1 MKYFV
6 KIIDIKSTDELEGA
20 WNNNDFKELLA
31 RFEYPDAEQ
40 LKTTELKEY
49 LFMAISDFDPS
60 EAAAIL
66 LDYKL
71 SDILGEGQI
80 DNLSHEMLR
89 AKVSENYTEIDLHHD
104 LFNINQLLY
113 KAYNGKFP
121 QTKVNIV
128 QFEIMGEHNAPVE
141 ITKETALK
149 ALSYGLSENNLINR
163 LLSDQLESRTSFPE
177 AEGIVWDLQNKGGT
191 HVYSITISEKWLTKN
206 DFTNLEYECTVLPFE
221 DQDEED

>member
-1 MKYFV
+1 MDFSV
-6 KIIDIKSTDELEGA
+6 KINNIESTDELPGA
-20 WNNNDFKELLA
+20 WNNEDYKELLA

-40 LKTTELKEY
+40 LKPVELKDY
-49 LFMAISDFDPS
+49 LFLAISDFEPN

-71 SDILGEGQI
+71 SDKLADGQI

-89 AKVSENYTEIDLHHD
+89 VKVFENYSEIDLHHD

-121 QTKVNIV
+121 QGQVNRV
-128 QFEIMGEHNAPVE
+128 QFELKSEDNDKEE

-149 ALSYGLSENNLINR
+149 ALSNGLSENNLIKR
-163 LLSDQLESRTSFPE
+163 LLGDQLEGEKPFPE
-177 AEGIVWDLQNKGGT
+177 AEGIVWDLQDKGDDT
-191 HVYSITISEKWLTKN
+191 YSMTISEKWLTKS
-206 DFTNLEYECTVLPFE
+206 DVTKPEYECTVQVFE
-221 DQDEED
+221 DPGEE

>member
-1 MKYFV
+1 MNYLV
-6 KIIDIKSTDELEGA
+6 KIIDVKSTDELEGA
-20 WNNNDFKELLA
+20 WSNDDFKELLA

-49 LFMAISDFDPS
+49 LFMAISDFEPS

-66 LDYKL
+66 LNYKL
-71 SDILGEGQI
+71 SDILAEGQI

-89 AKVSENYTEIDLHHD
+89 VKVCENYTEIDLHHD

-121 QTKVNIV
+121 QARANIV
-128 QFEIMGEHNAPVE
+128 QFEITGEHNSPEE
-141 ITKETALK
+141 ITKETVLK
-149 ALSYGLSENNLINR
+149 ALSFGLSENNLIKR
-163 LLSDQLESRTSFPE
+163 LLSDQLEGRTSFPE
-177 AEGIVWDLQNKGGT
+177 AEGIVWDLQNKGN

-206 DFTNLEYECTVLPFE
+206 DFTNLEYECTVQPFE
-221 DQDEED
+221 DRKEEE

>member
-1 MKYFV
+1 MKYLV
-6 KIIDIKSTDELEGA
+6 KINDIKSTDELEGA
-20 WNNNDFKELLA
+20 WNNDDFKELLA

-49 LFMAISDFDPS
+49 LFMAISDFEPN

-71 SDILGEGQI
+71 SDILTEGQI

-89 AKVSENYTEIDLHHD
+89 VKVFENYSEIDLHHD

-121 QTKVNIV
+121 QGKVNIV
-128 QFEIMGEHNAPVE
+128 QFEITGEHNAPEE

-163 LLSDQLESRTSFPE
+163 LLSDQLEGPDLLSRGRRNCVGPAKQGKQCLF
-177 AEGIVWDLQNKGGT
+177 D
-191 HVYSITISEKWLTKN
+191 N
-206 DFTNLEYECTVLPFE
+206 DFRKMAYQKRLYKPGI
-221 DQDEED
+221 

>member
-1 MKYFV
+1 MKYLVRINDV
-6 KIIDIKSTDELEGA
+6 KSIDELEGA
-20 WNNNDFKELLA
+20 WSNDDFKELLVK
-31 RFEYPDAEQ
+31 FEFPDAGQ

-49 LFMAISDFDPS
+49 LFMAISDFEPS
-60 EAAAIL
+60 EAATIL

-71 SDILGEGQI
+71 SDVLNEGQI

-89 AKVSENYTEIDLHHD
+89 VKVSENYTDIQLHYD

-121 QTKVNIV
+121 QARANIV
-128 QFEIMGEHNAPVE
+128 QFDITGEHNAPVE

-163 LLSDQLESRTSFPE
+163 LLNDQLEGRAPFPE
-177 AEGIVWDLQNKGGT
+177 AEGIVWNLQNKGN
-191 HVYSITISEKWLTKN
+191 HVYSITISEKWITKSE
-206 DFTNLEYECTVLPFE
+206 FTKLEYECTVQPFE
-221 DQDEED
+221 DLNEEE

>member
-1 MKYFV
+1 MKYLV

-20 WNNNDFKELLA
+20 WNNDDFKELLA

-49 LFMAISDFDPS
+49 LFMAISDFEPS

-71 SDILGEGQI
+71 SELLAEGQI

-89 AKVSENYTEIDLHHD
+89 VKVCENYTEIDLHHD

-121 QTKVNIV
+121 QAKVSIV
-128 QFEIMGEHNAPVE
+128 QFKIMGEDNASVE
-141 ITKETALK
+141 ITKETVLK
-149 ALSYGLSENNLINR
+149 ALSYGLSENNLIKR
-163 LLSDQLESRTSFPE
+163 LLSDQLEGRKSFPE
-177 AEGIVWDLQNKGGT
+177 AEGIVWDLQNKGD

-206 DFTNLEYECTVLPFE
+206 DFTNLEYECSVQPFE
-221 DQDEED
+221 DQDEDE

>member
-1 MKYFV
+1 MKYLV

-20 WNNNDFKELLA
+20 WNNDDFKELLA

-49 LFMAISDFDPS
+49 LFMAISDFEPN

-71 SDILGEGQI
+71 SELLTEGQI

-89 AKVSENYTEIDLHHD
+89 VKVSENYTKIDLHHD

-121 QTKVNIV
+121 QARASIV
-128 QFEIMGEHNAPVE
+128 QFEIRGEQNAPE
-141 ITKETALK
+141 ITKETVLK
-149 ALSYGLSENNLINR
+149 ALSYGLSENNLIKR
-163 LLSDQLESRTSFPE
+163 LLSDQLEGRTSFPE
-177 AEGIVWDLQNKGGT
+177 AEGIVWDLQNKGN
-191 HVYSITISEKWLTKN
+191 HVYSITISEKWLTRN
-206 DFTNLEYECTVLPFE
+206 DFTNLEYECTVQPFE
-221 DQDEED
+221 DPDEEE

>member
-1 MKYFV
+1 MKYLV
-6 KIIDIKSTDELEGA
+6 KIIDLKSIDEMEGA
-20 WNNNDFKELLA
+20 WSNDDFKELLA

-49 LFMAISDFDPS
+49 LFMAISDFEPS

-71 SDILGEGQI
+71 SDVLTEGQI

-89 AKVSENYTEIDLHHD
+89 VKVSENYTEIGLHHD

-121 QTKVNIV
+121 LAKANIV
-128 QFEIMGEHNAPVE
+128 QFEITGEDNLPEE

-149 ALSYGLSENNLINR
+149 ALSYGLSESNLINR
-163 LLSDQLESRTSFPE
+163 LLSDQLEGRASFPE
-177 AEGIVWDLQNKGGT
+177 AEGIVWELQNTGN
-191 HVYSITISEKWLTKN
+191 HVYSITISEKWINKN
-206 DFTNLEYECTVLPFE
+206 DFKNPEYECTVQQYE
-221 DQDEED
+221 DKDEVE

>member
-1 MKYFV
+1 MKYLV
-6 KIIDIKSTDELEGA
+6 KIIDVKSTDELEGA
-20 WNNNDFKELLA
+20 WSNDDFKELLA

-49 LFMAISDFDPS
+49 LFMAISDFEPS

-71 SDILGEGQI
+71 SYKLAEGQI

-89 AKVSENYTEIDLHHD
+89 VKVSENYTEIDLHHD

-121 QTKVNIV
+121 QTKASIV
-128 QFEIMGEHNAPVE
+128 QFEITGENDAPEE
-141 ITKETALK
+141 ITKETVLK
-149 ALSYGLSENNLINR
+149 ALSYGLSENSLIKR
-163 LLSDQLESRTSFPE
+163 LLSDQLEGRAPFPE
-177 AEGIVWDLQNKGGT
+177 AEGIVWDLQNKGN
-191 HVYSITISEKWLTKN
+191 HVYSIKISEKWLTKN
-206 DFTNLEYECTVLPFE
+206 EFTNLEYECTVLPFG
-221 DQDEED
+221 DQDEEE

>member
-1 MKYFV
+1 MKYLV
-6 KIIDIKSTDELEGA
+6 KINDVKSTDELEGA
-20 WNNNDFKELLA
+20 WNNDDFKELLA

-49 LFMAISDFDPS
+49 LFMAISDFEPS

-71 SDILGEGQI
+71 SDILAEGQI

-89 AKVSENYTEIDLHHD
+89 VKVSENYTEIDLHHD

-121 QTKVNIV
+121 QSRVSIV
-128 QFEIMGEHNAPVE
+128 QFEITGEHNAPVE

-163 LLSDQLESRTSFPE
+163 LLSDQLEGRTSFPE
-177 AEGIVWDLQNKGGT
+177 AEGIVWDLQNMGT

-206 DFTNLEYECTVLPFE
+206 DFTNLEYECTVEPFE
-221 DQDEED
+221 DQDEEE

>member
-1 MKYFV
+1 MKYLV

-20 WNNNDFKELLA
+20 WSNDDFKELLA

-49 LFMAISDFDPS
+49 LFMAISDFEPN

-71 SDILGEGQI
+71 SEKLAEGQI

-89 AKVSENYTEIDLHHD
+89 VKVSENYTEIDLHHD

-121 QTKVNIV
+121 QAKVNIV
-128 QFEIMGEHNAPVE
+128 QFEIRGEGDASVE

-149 ALSYGLSENNLINR
+149 ALSYGLSENNLMMR
-163 LLSDQLESRTSFPE
+163 LLSDQLACIISFPE
-177 AEGIVWDLQNKGGT
+177 AEGIVWDLQNMGN
-191 HVYSITISEKWLTKN
+191 HIYAATISEKWLSKN
-206 DFTNLEYECTVLPFE
+206 DFTKLEYECTVEPFI
-221 DQDEED
+221 DENEEV